1 MIWSQNVHKRRSN
14 KMDLSNDVFGMQ
26 VAFFFDEG
34 SNISILDFAGEIK
47 ELYKAMFPDDP
58 QILPLPS
65 DAPPEVPRCI
75 FQKEDASARLSFS
88 QVRMDFNAGLKD
100 GRGWKNNYETIIYT
114 FVQICK
120 KFNVSVRRI
129 GLVIQASTDTQF
141 GEEVNKL
148 VNYTS
153 FKQSQEKSIFWVDKT
168 SLNGKVE
175 INVVNNIQINNNLDK
190 KSIVTLDVNTS
201 NESSLSCTYRELLT
215 IGSGLLSELEERLKN
230 VLRATE
236 R

>member
-1 MIWSQNVHKRRSN
+1 
-14 KMDLSNDVFGMQ
+14 MDLSNDVFGMQ

-114 FVQICK
+114 FVLI
-120 KFNVSVRRI
+120 
-129 GLVIQASTDTQF
+129 
-141 GEEVNKL
+141 
-148 VNYTS
+148 
-153 FKQSQEKSIFWVDKT
+153 
-168 SLNGKVE
+168 
-175 INVVNNIQINNNLDK
+175 
-190 KSIVTLDVNTS
+190 
-201 NESSLSCTYRELLT
+201 
-215 IGSGLLSELEERLKN
+215 
-230 VLRATE
+230 
-236 R
+236 